1 MKSLE
6 FLKATLATTLAI
18 ILAGLLSVR
27 PAQAG
32 YTVTLEQVG
41 PDVVATGSGAINL
54 HGLTFS
60 QSGSKNPVMLPHT
73 PVAFFEGAAIYTGPT
88 SSSVDVYGGGSGP
101 MSFGSGSG
109 WSASSGSGD
118 MVGISERYSAEG
130 DIYFRLL
137 SVPAGYVSGTALSD
151 TAIYSGTTLAA
162 LGVTPGTYV
171 WTWGTT
177 ENQNFTLQIP
187 PFPLVFPPATI
198 TNISTR
204 AQVLTGDNILDGGFI
219 IPGTESRD
227 FVIRGIGPS
236 LSSVG
241 LSGVL
246 ADPTLEL
253 HGPNSSVLLA
263 TNDNWQDTQ
272 AYDIQSFGFAPTNNL
287 ESAILLNLQPG
298 AYTVILAGKDG
309 GTGIGLVEVYDL
321 ESSDSMPTNMSTRGL
336 VGTGDDVLI
345 GGFILA
351 PDGYASSTILARAM
365 GPSLAAAQ
373 VAGTLEDPEI
383 ELYDINGAS
392 IAFNDNWKDSQETQ
406 IAVTGL
412 APSDDR
418 ESAILSTLAPGAY
431 TAIVRGAL
439 DTTGVGLVEI
449 YRLP

>member
-1 MKSLE
+1 M
-6 FLKATLATTLAI
+6 
-18 ILAGLLSVR
+18 
-27 PAQAG
+27 
-32 YTVTLEQVG
+32 
-41 PDVVATGSGAINL
+41 
-54 HGLTFS
+54 
-60 QSGSKNPVMLPHT
+60 
-73 PVAFFEGAAIYTGPT
+73 
-88 SSSVDVYGGGSGP
+88 
-101 MSFGSGSG
+101 
-109 WSASSGSGD
+109 
-118 MVGISERYSAEG
+118 
-130 DIYFRLL
+130 
-137 SVPAGYVSGTALSD
+137 
-151 TAIYSGTTLAA
+151 
-162 LGVTPGTYV
+162 
-171 WTWGTT
+171 
-177 ENQNFTLQIP
+177 
-187 PFPLVFPPATI
+187 
-198 TNISTR
+198 
-204 AQVLTGDNILDGGFI
+204 
-219 IPGTESRD
+219 
-227 FVIRGIGPS
+227 
-236 LSSVG
+236 
-241 LSGVL
+241 L

-253 HGPNSSVLLA
+253 HGPNSSALLA

-272 AYDIQSFGFAPTNNL
+272 AYDIQSFGLPPTSNL
-287 ESAILLNLQPG
+287 EAAILVNLQPG

-365 GPSLAAAQ
+365 GPSLATAQ